1 MDTIVFSALEQIC
14 SRGITG
20 LTLPHLYT
28 TLPHLC
34 PKLKQALWTNLI
46 SIPSLRFEC
55 KGAFVDGGDVRIQ
68 RVDKAEEMGVK
79 VVAVECLVNSFVGIY
94 DIVASDAGVS
104 ERQRKCKGAF
114 VDAGD
119 VRIQRV
125 EKAEEMGVKVVAVEC
140 LVNSFVGIYDIVASD
155 AGVSERQRKVLER
168 LAIARTDGITQN
180 DLAKELGIKNNDI
193 FYVLKGLESRGLIV
207 RQSTIIRKKEAG
219 NEGEYKTG
227 SIVNTNMLHLYRYA
241 KHLGHLQRLEITR
254 EDKTSFDNYLPS
266 LFLFV
271 SPRHG
276 MKGIKLFAF
285 RTDGI
290 TQNDLAKEL
299 GIKNNDI
306 FYVLKGLESRGLI
319 VRQST
324 IIRKKEA
331 GNEGEYKTGSIVN
344 TNMLHLYRYAKHL
357 GHLQRLEITREDKTS
372 FDNEND
378 DKEVATGDG
387 VSEERIA
394 DFVPAL
400 RAICDRLEKANGKVL
415 VISDLKKELG
425 YRKTPGH
432 RAWRNIVKK
441 LKDAHLVEE
450 FIATEKKLNCLRL
463 LKKFSPETFAT
474 KSHGGG
480 DDDLGTEQHVKL
492 VKRGQVTEQL
502 MELPIEQQ
510 IYDMVEA
517 EGAKGLIINEVYKR
531 LGINN
536 KRYYPRI
543 LEMVSRFGMHID
555 SESHNR
561 GVAYRVWTSGN
572 YNKKA
577 SNTPTDISKDTVDE
591 DLPTPAQDGQMMLT
605 HNIQDNDDQP
615 PKVDDEASVE
625 ATLNQTPLDY
635 ILPEAEEV
643 SVVNVNPVENNV
655 SLETPSSAPPA
666 KRIRRSSLIYPC
678 IGHTSVSSQREQRI
692 LEKLQKDK
700 VLIRAE
706 LMGML
711 ESLDNQETKMDKKTL
726 ERSLNKLQ
734 KEGHCKCINFA
745 FPSATNYGRIRAV
758 DVVLHPSIIKA
769 EDLSDRVHEKLRSFE
784 KQTRNQSYRKFKDSK
799 SKSVP
804 VLTNVERI
812 YTNVKD
818 DIQAKTAEAMK
829 NNGFVY
835 AKMVRV
841 KLLHIF
847 LWGYL
852 TKSPGWDDAIV
863 GIDGYEHK
871 NPHST
876 CKFFELLLKILHII
890 ISQPKY
896 F

>member
-1 MDTIVFSALEQIC
+1 
-14 SRGITG
+14 
-20 LTLPHLYT
+20 
-28 TLPHLC
+28 
-34 PKLKQALWTNLI
+34 
-46 SIPSLRFEC
+46 C
-55 KGAFVDGGDVRIQ
+55 KGAFI
-68 RVDKAEEMGVK
+68 
-79 VVAVECLVNSFVGIY
+79 
-94 DIVASDAGVS
+94 
-104 ERQRKCKGAF
+104 
-114 VDAGD
+114 DAGD

-168 LAIARTDGITQN
+168 LAIA
-180 DLAKELGIKNNDI
+180 
-193 FYVLKGLESRGLIV
+193 
-207 RQSTIIRKKEAG
+207 
-219 NEGEYKTG
+219 
-227 SIVNTNMLHLYRYA
+227 
-241 KHLGHLQRLEITR
+241 
-254 EDKTSFDNYLPS
+254 
-266 LFLFV
+266 
-271 SPRHG
+271 
-276 MKGIKLFAF
+276 

-450 FIATEKKLNCLRL
+450 FIATEKVKLNCLRL

-692 LEKLQKDK
+692 LEKLQ
-700 VLIRAE
+700 V
-706 LMGML
+706 
-711 ESLDNQETKMDKKTL
+711 
-726 ERSLNKLQ
+726 
-734 KEGHCKCINFA
+734 
-745 FPSATNYGRIRAV
+745 
-758 DVVLHPSIIKA
+758 
-769 EDLSDRVHEKLRSFE
+769 
-784 KQTRNQSYRKFKDSK
+784 
-799 SKSVP
+799 
-804 VLTNVERI
+804 
-812 YTNVKD
+812 
-818 DIQAKTAEAMK
+818 
-829 NNGFVY
+829 
-835 AKMVRV
+835 
-841 KLLHIF
+841 IF
-847 LWGYL
+847 
-852 TKSPGWDDAIV
+852 
-863 GIDGYEHK
+863 
-871 NPHST
+871 
-876 CKFFELLLKILHII
+876 
-890 ISQPKY
+890 
-896 F
+896 